1 MSSEDLGAAAARR
14 LSRQLSL
21 LMDRGVE
28 LCLEQRWVLLSQEV
42 ARVGRKLARSGGPL
56 PPPSP
61 CWERAPRS
69 SSPGGGTLA
78 TSSACSCF
86 CVLVA
91 LIKACVFEEAG
102 LGEGSSEREPT

>member
-1 MSSEDLGAAAARR
+1 MLGAEVGSP
-14 LSRQLSL
+14 LP
-21 LMDRGVE
+21 GG
-28 LCLEQRWVLLSQEV
+28 SQGGEKAGQV
-42 ARVGRKLARSGGPL
+42 ARSGGPL

-61 CWERAPRS
+61 CWEHAPRS

-86 CVLVA
+86 CVLVT

-102 LGEGSSEREPT
+102 LGEESSEREPT